1 MPTQMEP
8 DVAGSPKT
16 EEGKTVDHQEV
27 SNWRKLEETVKT
39 MGVNKPAEMTV
50 IMHDGTGSGGL
61 PRFRSGGVWN
71 KNNEVSSP
79 TTPTW
84 LPLVGSTRWSCS
96 SGPLATPTPAWMRYT
111 SSTTW
116 SRVTRPAGRQQLI
129 KWKGQTCFTSVA

>member
-84 LPLVGSTRWSCS
+84 LPLELLFGPVGHTHTGMDAVHKFHNVELGHMAR
-96 SGPLATPTPAWMRYT
+96 RK
-111 SSTTW
+111 TT
-116 SRVTRPAGRQQLI
+116 TD
-129 KWKGQTCFTSVA
+129 

>member
-61 PRFRSGGVWN
+61 PRFRSGGVRN
-71 KNNEVSSP
+71 KNNEVFAYYSDVVAAGWFDSVELLFGP
-79 TTPTW
+79 VGHTHTGMDAVHKFHNVEQGHTARRKTTTD
-84 LPLVGSTRWSCS
+84 
-96 SGPLATPTPAWMRYT
+96 
-111 SSTTW
+111 
-116 SRVTRPAGRQQLI
+116 
-129 KWKGQTCFTSVA
+129 

>member
-50 IMHDGTGSGGL
+50 IMHDGTGSVGL
-61 PRFRSGGVWN
+61 PRFRSGGVRDN
-71 KNNEVSSP
+71 NNEVFAYYSEVVAAGWFDSVELLFGP
-79 TTPTW
+79 
-84 LPLVGSTRWSCS
+84 VGHTHTSMDAVHKFHN
-96 SGPLATPTPAWMRYT
+96 GPPEDNN
-111 SSTTW
+111 
-116 SRVTRPAGRQQLI
+116 
-129 KWKGQTCFTSVA
+129 